1 MKKRTV
7 SIASEEVE
15 IDIVRSSRR
24 TVALYVKPGGT
35 LMIRAPWY
43 VPLYSVMQ
51 FVRDKSGWIITQREK
66 MKGIRPAAETKPVED
81 GSSVQFMG
89 MTLTVKVSPSLRTMV
104 ERVDDELR
112 VMLPVAAPV
121 KIAAAVDGWY
131 LAEAK
136 EYFTVRTG
144 ELAARYR
151 NMLPAPRSVGV
162 RKMKRRWG
170 TCRTNGAIWFN
181 RELMKKDPVL
191 IDYVIIHELCHL
203 VHHNHG
209 RQYYE
214 LLESIIPDYKQLRS
228 SLSGAGR
235 RP

>member
-43 VPLYSVMQ
+43 IPLYSLMQ
-51 FVRDKSGWIITQREK
+51 FVREKTGWIIRQREK
-66 MKGIRPAAETKPVED
+66 MKDIRPAAEINPVED
-81 GSSVQFMG
+81 GSHIPFLG
-89 MTLTVKVSPSLRTMV
+89 RNLKLKVSPSARSRV
-104 ERVDDELR
+104 EFVGDELHL
-112 VMLPVAAPV
+112 MLPVPV
-121 KIAAAVDGWY
+121 PGKIAASVDAWY
-131 LAEAK
+131 LSEAK
-136 EYFTVRTG
+136 KFFLARTS
-144 ELAARYR
+144 ELVAKHQSL
-151 NMLPAPRSVGV
+151 LPAPESIGA

-170 TCRTNGAIWFN
+170 TCRTNGTIWLN
-181 RELMKKDPVL
+181 RELIKKDPEL

-203 VHHNHG
+203 VHHNHS
-209 RQYYE
+209 RQYYQ

-228 SLSGAGR
+228 RLSSIA
-235 RP
+235 